1 MTKTAMQRTEELK
14 RTFLPV
20 DLMVPNS
27 ENPNEMGEQ
36 EFNLL
41 YDNIEK
47 MGVTDPILVRP
58 HPEQKGKYKIIGGHH
73 RWEVAKLHGMEEVP
87 VTIVEA
93 GDFDDD
99 MERFQMVR
107 HNIIHGKMNPKKF
120 MDLYQSLQGK
130 YSEEAAAELF
140 GFADEDEFRKLVQS
154 TANAL
159 PKEMK
164 QSFLDASKEIRTID
178 DLAVVLN
185 RLFSTYGDTVPY
197 GYMIFDFGG
206 QDHVWL
212 RMEKKQKKDL
222 IEFGKWCAA
231 QNRTVDKVMTTLLQ
245 LAATGKLDQ
254 AAFEEAVAQLPEV
267 TISNVGENDVPTE
280 DYLAALDDSVEM

>member
-1 MTKTAMQRTEELK
+1 MKTAQEKTKDMQRT
-14 RTFLPV
+14 FLNV
-20 DLMVPNS
+20 DLLVPNDQ
-27 ENPNEMGEQ
+27 NPNEMGEQ

-58 HPEQKGKYKIIGGHH
+58 HPEHEGKYKIIGGHH
-73 RWEVAKLHGMEEVP
+73 RWEVAKLHGFDEVP
-87 VTIVEA
+87 VTVVQAE
-93 GDFDDD
+93 DFDDD
-99 MERFQMVR
+99 MEKFQMVR

-120 MDLYQSLQGK
+120 MNLYESLAGK
-130 YSEEAAAELF
+130 YSEEVAAEMF
-140 GFADEDEFRKLVQS
+140 GFADEEEFKRLVQS
-154 TANAL
+154 TAQAL
-159 PKEMK
+159 PPEMK

-212 RMEKKQKKDL
+212 RMEKKQKQHL
-222 IEFGKWCAA
+222 LEFGQWCASK
-231 QNRTVDKVMTTLLQ
+231 NRTVDKAFTVLMQ
-245 LAATGKLDQ
+245 LIAQGDLSMGAL
-254 AAFEEAVAQLPEV
+254 EAGVLAMPEV
-267 TISNVGENDVPTE
+267 TIKGVSEDEVPTE
-280 DYLAALDDSVEM
+280 DYLAALDDSAEM